1 MVSELSRKVD
11 QLDAEIKK
19 HNSNL
24 DRLEDGY
31 NFQGHRFEEE
41 SYGTSKNCEKIY
53 VIL

>member
-24 DRLEDGY
+24 VRLD
-31 NFQGHRFEEE
+31 QRRQLEEE

-53 VIL
+53 VILYVN